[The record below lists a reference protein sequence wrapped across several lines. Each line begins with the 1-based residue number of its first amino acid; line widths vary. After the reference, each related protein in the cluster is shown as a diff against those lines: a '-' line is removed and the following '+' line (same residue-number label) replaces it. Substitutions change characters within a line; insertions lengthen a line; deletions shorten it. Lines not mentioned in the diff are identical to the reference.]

1 MKAEEICGECLK
13 LIERELGGTS
23 ICIGKLEKSDFSVY
37 DRSLSESEIQRLHED
52 KPDDLEGLVHREKK
66 ELLRLCI
73 KGGGIWC
80 VSELDK
86 DDAKDLGK
94 ALIGAA
100 GLIS

>member
-1 MKAEEICGECLK
+1 MKAEEICGGCLK

-23 ICIGKLEKSDFSVY
+23 ICIGKLEKSDV
-37 DRSLSESEIQRLHED
+37 
-52 KPDDLEGLVHREKK
+52 K

>member
-1 MKAEEICGECLK
+1 MKAEEICGGCLK

-23 ICIGKLEKSDFSVY
+23 ICIGKLEKGDFSVY
-37 DRSLSESEIQRLHED
+37 DRSLSESEIQRLYED
-52 KPDDLEGLVHREKK
+52 KSANPEGLVHHENK

-73 KGGGIWC
+73 KGNGIWC

-86 DDAKDLGK
+86 DDAKDLGI

-100 GLIS
+100 GLI